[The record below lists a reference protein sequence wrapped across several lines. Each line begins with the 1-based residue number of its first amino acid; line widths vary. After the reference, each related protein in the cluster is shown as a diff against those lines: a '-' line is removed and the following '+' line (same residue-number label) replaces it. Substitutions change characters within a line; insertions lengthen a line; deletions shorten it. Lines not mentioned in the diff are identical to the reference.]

1 MNFALYRELLA
12 VRPIRRL
19 LLVGM
24 VARIPHSA
32 AGVLLTLH
40 IVLTLG
46 QGYAAAGA
54 AAAVMTIGIA
64 VGAPWRGRRV
74 DTVGLRRALIP
85 SVISEAVIWSV
96 VPHVS
101 YEVLLPLVFVGGLL
115 TLPIFS
121 VVRQSLG
128 VLATGEQRRTAFAL
142 DAIATE
148 LVFMIGPA
156 VGALVATAGH
166 SVLGLTVVGSRHI
179 RLRALPDVVQPA
191 HPECFPGTPGFEA
204 ARSWSARKPP
214 SSPPRRPTCRRPQ
227 PNWHPLAAA
236 AEERRRRGSG
246 LRHKVIHNFSWFTA
260 AVAAVFAVAAGAG
273 MVLSGTDVGIV
284 AALQTGGHQAEIGIV
299 FLFWCAASV
308 VGGVLY
314 GAMHRPVSPIL
325 LLLGMSALTI
335 PMAFATDT
343 WTLSLLS
350 LLPGLLCAPVLSAA
364 SEKVAELVD
373 ESRRGEAM
381 GWYGSSLTGGV
392 ALGAPLAGLFI
403 DGIGPSAGFV
413 AVGLA
418 RRRALPGGTGPAA
431 GPAPPP
437 GRRLTRP
444 APTTPTRADRA
455 VRRTIVRTEIG
466 ADTAPAG
473 GPGWSARRR
482 CPS

>member
-24 VARIPHSA
+24 IARIPHSA

-74 DTVGLRRALIP
+74 DTVGLRKALIP
-85 SVISEAVIWSV
+85 SVVSEAVIWSV

-128 VLATGEQRRTAFAL
+128 VLAPGEQRRTAFAL
-142 DAIATE
+142 DSIATE

-156 VGALVATAGH
+156 VGAVVATSGQ
-166 SVLGLTVVGSRHI
+166 SVLGLTIVGVATSVSGLFLMWFNPPTRSASPDAELEAEELECAEAAVV
-179 RLRALPDVVQPA
+179 AAAPA
-191 HPECFPGTPGFEA
+191 HLQEA
-204 ARSWSARKPP
+204 AAELA
-214 SSPPRRPTCRRPQ
+214 
-227 PNWHPLAAA
+227 PLAAA
-236 AEERRRRGSG
+236 AGERRQRSG
-246 LRHKVIHNFSWFTA
+246 LRHRVIHNFSWFTA
-260 AVAAVFAVAAGAG
+260 AVASVFAVAAGVG

-284 AALQTGGHQAEIGIV
+284 AALQTGGHEAEIGIV

-308 VGGVLY
+308 VGGLLY
-314 GAMHRPVSPIL
+314 GAMHRPISPIL

-335 PMAFATDT
+335 PMAFATDV
-343 WTLSLLS
+343 WTLSLLA

-373 ESRRGEAM
+373 EGRRGEAM
-381 GWYGSSLTGGV
+381 GWYGSALTGGV

-403 DGIGPSAGFV
+403 DGIGASAGFF

-418 RRRALPGGTGPAA
+418 GVALCLVGLILQQVRRR
-431 GPAPPP
+431 
-437 GRRLTRP
+437 RL
-444 APTTPTRADRA
+444 AH
-455 VRRTIVRTEIG
+455 V
-466 ADTAPAG
+466 
-473 GPGWSARRR
+473 
-482 CPS
+482 

>member
-101 YEVLLPLVFVGGLL
+101 YALLLPLVFVGGLL

-128 VLATGEQRRTAFAL
+128 VMATGEQRRTAFAL
-142 DAIATE
+142 DAISTE
-148 LVFMIGPA
+148 LVFMMGPA
-156 VGALVATAGH
+156 AGALVATAGL
-166 SVLGLTVVGSRHI
+166 SVLGLTIVGIATSVSGLFLMWFNPPTRSPESDAEFESSQQEGAEVAVV
-179 RLRALPDVVQPA
+179 AAAPA
-191 HPECFPGTPGFEA
+191 HLQE
-204 ARSWSARKPP
+204 
-214 SSPPRRPTCRRPQ
+214 
-227 PNWHPLAAA
+227 AA
-236 AEERRRRGSG
+236 AEFAPVAAAGDRRRKQAG
-246 LRHKVIHNFSWFTA
+246 LRHKVVHNFVWFTP

-273 MVLSGTDVGIV
+273 MVLSGSDVGIV
-284 AALQTGGHQAEIGIV
+284 AALESGGRQAEIGLV
-299 FLFWCAASV
+299 FLFWCGASV

-314 GAMHRPVSPIL
+314 GAMHRTVSPIL

-335 PMAFATDT
+335 PMAFAQDT
-343 WTLSLLS
+343 WTLSLLA

-373 ESRRGEAM
+373 ERRRGEAM
-381 GWYGSSLTGGV
+381 GWYGSALTGGV
-392 ALGAPLAGLFI
+392 ALGAPLAGVFI
-403 DGIGPSAGFV
+403 DAVAPSAGFV
-413 AVGLA
+413 AVGVGGVVLCLLGLVLQH
-418 RRRALPGGTGPAA
+418 RRR
-431 GPAPPP
+431 
-437 GRRLTRP
+437 RRL
-444 APTTPTRADRA
+444 AAA
-455 VRRTIVRTEIG
+455 
-466 ADTAPAG
+466 
-473 GPGWSARRR
+473 
-482 CPS
+482 

>member
-19 LLVGM
+19 LMVGM

-40 IVLTLG
+40 IVLTLR

-85 SVISEAVIWSV
+85 SVISEAVLWSV

-101 YEVLLPLVFVGGLL
+101 YELLLPLVFVGGLL

-142 DAIATE
+142 DAISTE

-156 VGALVATAGH
+156 VGALVATAGL
-166 SVLGLTVVGSRHI
+166 SVLGLTVIGIATSVSGLFLMWFNPPTRSTEPG
-179 RLRALPDVVQPA
+179 LASDAESDADFEASQQEAAEVAVVAAAPA
-191 HPECFPGTPGFEA
+191 HLQEA
-204 ARSWSARKPP
+204 AAEFA
-214 SSPPRRPTCRRPQ
+214 
-227 PNWHPLAAA
+227 PLAAA
-236 AEERRRRGSG
+236 GDRRHERAG
-246 LRHKVIHNFSWFTA
+246 LRHKVIHNFAWFTA

-284 AALQTGGHQAEIGIV
+284 AALETGGHQAEIGLV
-299 FLFWCAASV
+299 FLFWCGASV
-308 VGGVLY
+308 VGGVIY
-314 GAMHRPVSPIL
+314 GAMHRPISPIL

-335 PMAFATDT
+335 PMAFAQDT

-373 ESRRGEAM
+373 ERRRGEDM
-381 GWYGSSLTGGV
+381 GWYCSALTGGV
-392 ALGAPLAGLFI
+392 ALGAPLAGVFI
-403 DGIGPSAGFV
+403 DGVGPSAGFV
-413 AVGLA
+413 AVGVGGVALCLLGLVLQH
-418 RRRALPGGTGPAA
+418 RRR
-431 GPAPPP
+431 
-437 GRRLTRP
+437 RRL
-444 APTTPTRADRA
+444 AAA
-455 VRRTIVRTEIG
+455 
-466 ADTAPAG
+466 
-473 GPGWSARRR
+473 
-482 CPS
+482 

>member
-74 DTVGLRRALIP
+74 DTVGLRRALVP
-85 SVISEAVIWSV
+85 SVISETVIWSV
-96 VPHVS
+96 VPHVT
-101 YEVLLPLVFVGGLL
+101 YEVLLPLVFIGGLL

-142 DAIATE
+142 DAISTE
-148 LVFMIGPA
+148 LVFMMGPA
-156 VGALVATAGH
+156 AGALVATAGF
-166 SVLGLTVVGSRHI
+166 SVVGLTAVGIATSVSGLFLMWFNPPTRSADSDARSVAVFEASQQEAAEVAVV
-179 RLRALPDVVQPA
+179 AAAPA
-191 HPECFPGTPGFEA
+191 HLQEA
-204 ARSWSARKPP
+204 AAEFA
-214 SSPPRRPTCRRPQ
+214 
-227 PNWHPLAAA
+227 PLAAA
-236 AEERRRRGSG
+236 GERRRERAG
-246 LRHKVIHNFSWFTA
+246 LRHRVIHNFAWFTA

-284 AALQTGGHQAEIGIV
+284 AALETGGHQAEIGLV
-299 FLFWCAASV
+299 FLFWCGASV
-308 VGGVLY
+308 VGGLIY
-314 GAMHRPVSPIL
+314 GALHRPISPIL

-335 PMAFATDT
+335 PMAFAQDT
-343 WTLSLLS
+343 WTLCLLS

-373 ESRRGEAM
+373 ERRRGEAM
-381 GWYGSSLTGGV
+381 GWYGSALTGGV
-392 ALGAPLAGLFI
+392 ALGAPLAGVFI
-403 DGIGPSAGFV
+403 DGVGPSAGFV
-413 AVGLA
+413 AVGSGGVVLCLLGLA
-418 RRRALPGGTGPAA
+418 LKHRRR
-431 GPAPPP
+431 
-437 GRRLTRP
+437 RRLT
-444 APTTPTRADRA
+444 AA
-455 VRRTIVRTEIG
+455 
-466 ADTAPAG
+466 
-473 GPGWSARRR
+473 
-482 CPS
+482 

>member
-101 YEVLLPLVFVGGLL
+101 YQLLLPLVFVGGLL

-142 DAIATE
+142 DAISTE

-156 VGALVATAGH
+156 AGALIATAGL
-166 SVLGLTVVGSRHI
+166 SVLGLTIVGVATSVSGLFLMWFNPPTRSAESDARSGAAFEASQQEAAEVAVV
-179 RLRALPDVVQPA
+179 AAAPA
-191 HPECFPGTPGFEA
+191 HLQEA
-204 ARSWSARKPP
+204 AAEFV
-214 SSPPRRPTCRRPQ
+214 
-227 PNWHPLAAA
+227 PLAAA
-236 AEERRRRGSG
+236 GDRRLERAG
-246 LRHKVIHNFSWFTA
+246 LRHKVIHNFVWFTP

-284 AALQTGGHQAEIGIV
+284 AALETGGHQAEIGLV
-299 FLFWCAASV
+299 FLFWCGASV
-308 VGGVLY
+308 VGGVIY
-314 GAMHRPVSPIL
+314 GAMHRPISPVL
-325 LLLGMSALTI
+325 LLLGMSALSI
-335 PMAFATDT
+335 PMAFAQDT
-343 WTLSLLS
+343 WTLSLLA

-373 ESRRGEAM
+373 ERRRGEAM
-381 GWYGSSLTGGV
+381 GWYGSALTGGV
-392 ALGAPLAGLFI
+392 ALGAPLAGVFI
-403 DGIGPSAGFV
+403 DGVGPSAGFV
-413 AVGLA
+413 AVGLGGVVLCLLGLVLQH
-418 RRRALPGGTGPAA
+418 RRR
-431 GPAPPP
+431 
-437 GRRLTRP
+437 RRL
-444 APTTPTRADRA
+444 AAA
-455 VRRTIVRTEIG
+455 
-466 ADTAPAG
+466 
-473 GPGWSARRR
+473 
-482 CPS
+482 